1 MAVMVDDNSHQ
12 ILLADNLI
20 VNKIVMLVIVLV
32 K

>member
-1 MAVMVDDNSHQ
+1 MVDDNSHQ